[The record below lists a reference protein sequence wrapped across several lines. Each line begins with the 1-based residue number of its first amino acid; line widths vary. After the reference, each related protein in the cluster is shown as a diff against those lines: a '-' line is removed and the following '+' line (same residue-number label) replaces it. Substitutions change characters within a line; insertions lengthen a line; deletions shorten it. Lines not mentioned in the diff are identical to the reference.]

1 MRNIIYLK
9 RKCKTMSKSILAEC
23 PEIPVTEIR
32 KQLEYA
38 RVVCEDLFNQ
48 FSVKEAKCAF
58 RKMELYT
65 TQTKLS
71 MLIDFISDA
80 SCWCN
85 MLEMNQKITERLE
98 EEEK

>member
-1 MRNIIYLK
+1 
-9 RKCKTMSKSILAEC
+9 MSESILTEY

-38 RVVCEDLFNQ
+38 RIVCQDLFNQ
-48 FSVKEAKCAF
+48 FSLKEVKNGF

-85 MLEMNQKITERLE
+85 MLEMNQKIAEKLE
-98 EEEK
+98 KEEK

>member
-1 MRNIIYLK
+1 M
-9 RKCKTMSKSILAEC
+9 TKSLTEEC
-23 PEIPVTEIR
+23 AEIPVTEIR

-38 RVVCEDLFNQ
+38 RVVCQDLFNQ
-48 FSVKEAKCAF
+48 FSLKETNSGF
-58 RKMELYT
+58 RRTELYI

-85 MLEMNQKITERLE
+85 MLEMNQKIIEKLEKEDKNERVNS
-98 EEEK
+98 

>member
-1 MRNIIYLK
+1 MK
-9 RKCKTMSKSILAEC
+9 KGVSAEC
-23 PEIPVTEIR
+23 AEIPVTEIR

-38 RVVCEDLFNQ
+38 RVVCQDLFNQ
-48 FSVKEAKCAF
+48 FSLKETNSGF
-58 RKMELYT
+58 RKLELYT

-85 MLEMNQKITERLE
+85 MLEMNQKISERLE
-98 EEEK
+98 KEEQNERVNS